1 MPTRNISLTQALDD
15 LIEEEVRS
23 GRYRNASEVVR
34 ASLRLFEQRR
44 QEDAA
49 RLRALDYAMDVAIEQ
64 ADRGDC
70 VPVEDID
77 AFVDGMVARME
88 AGEEA
93 VRKAER
99 G

>member
-1 MPTRNISLTQALDD
+1 MPTRNISLTHALDD

-23 GRYRNASEVVR
+23 GRYQNASEVVR
-34 ASLRLFEQRR
+34 AGLRLFEQRR

-49 RLRALDYAMDVAIEQ
+49 RLRALDHAIDVAIEQ
-64 ADRGDC
+64 ADRGEY

-77 AFVDGMVARME
+77 AFVDGMVAQME
-88 AGEEA
+88 AEEEA
-93 VRKAER
+93 VRKAGR